1 MNETP
6 DDSVMVVLGVA
17 LVVVLGILAVIAI
30 VHQMKIERQR
40 REAYARLATE
50 YGLRYRT
57 DPSVP
62 IDRHFPAFDCFQQG
76 HSRRLNH
83 LLDGRVRTPDG
94 HSIDL
99 LAGEW
104 TYKITTSNGKSTST
118 TTYEFGFVIL
128 GPGLGAWPGL
138 QVRRENLLDKVAG
151 ALGWDDI
158 DFESVEFSKKFH
170 VKSGDKRF
178 AYDLLDPRIIELFL
192 IADSIPQVDL
202 AGEHLC
208 LHYSRSTRL
217 EPPMLKLLIQ
227 WGVLFIDR
235 IPRVARAGLAEG
247 RYGGSR

>member
-1 MNETP
+1 VTDIQDMNLTP
-6 DDSVMVVLGVA
+6 FIIAFGTVAIGVLV
-17 LVVVLGILAVIAI
+17 ILAIRN
-30 VHQMKIERQR
+30 QLKIEAAR
-40 REAYARLATE
+40 RAAYAALAAE
-50 YGLRYRT
+50 WGLRYRERPPERL
-57 DPSVP
+57 DQA
-62 IDRHFPAFDCFQQG
+62 FPGFECFAQG
-76 HSRRLNH
+76 HSRRINH
-83 LLDGRVRTPDG
+83 LLEGRVKTPDG
-94 HSIDL
+94 HSTDL

-118 TTYEFGFVIL
+118 TTYEFGFLIL

-138 QVRRENLLDKVAG
+138 QVRRENLLDKFAG

-178 AYDLLDPRIIELFL
+178 AYDLLDPRMIELFL

-202 AGEHLC
+202 AGEHFC

-217 EPPMLKLLIQ
+217 EPPMLKLLVQ
-227 WGVLFIDR
+227 WGVLFVDR
-235 IPRVARAGLAEG
+235 IPRVVRAGLAEG

>member
-1 MNETP
+1 MNAAPAENLMP
-6 DDSVMVVLGVA
+6 FLIVLGVIA
-17 LVVVLGILAVIAI
+17 VGILVVLAIRY
-30 VHQMKIERQR
+30 QMKVEAAR
-40 REAYARLATE
+40 RAAYAALAAE
-50 YGLRYRT
+50 WGLRYRERPPERL
-57 DPSVP
+57 DQV
-62 IDRHFPAFDCFQQG
+62 FPGFECFAQG
-76 HSRRLNH
+76 HSRRVNH
-83 LLDGRVRTPDG
+83 LLDGRMSTPDG
-94 HSIDL
+94 HSIEL

-104 TYKITTSNGKSTST
+104 QFAITTSNGKSTQT
-118 TTYEFGFVIL
+118 TIHRFGFAIL

-138 QVRRENLLDKVAG
+138 QVRRENFLDKFAG

-178 AYDLLDPRIIELFL
+178 AYDLLDPRMIELFL

-208 LHYSRSTRL
+208 LHYSSSTRL

-235 IPRVARAGLAEG
+235 IPRVVRAGLAEG